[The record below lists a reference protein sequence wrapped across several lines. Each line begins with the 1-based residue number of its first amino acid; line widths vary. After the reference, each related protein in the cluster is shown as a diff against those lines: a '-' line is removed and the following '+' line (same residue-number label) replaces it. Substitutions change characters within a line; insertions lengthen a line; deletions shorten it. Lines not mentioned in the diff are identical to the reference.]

1 MRRVA
6 PNYAFLAAAGFALV
20 AFAASL
26 TTIIEQGIKADVRA
40 AVVVDTYRAWH
51 AKHVN
56 VRRPC
61 TVHAWNVTNLKAVLD
76 GAKPQLDKVDVA
88 LTRAEEGS
96 DLKWLDGGDAYEFTR
111 RSAYVARDAAEEARL
126 DTEVVGLNP
135 AYLATIAKYGSEGA
149 MLRNLS
155 HVAVNKVAEVL
166 DAFITT
172 QRLASVST
180 YLNGVA
186 VDLLA
191 TGLALDGTAVW
202 SSVESVARQWAGGA
216 VLGGPLSSLDEKY
229 TTFEA
234 SGVSEETALMLWDES
249 HQYSLLTEAGVSAW
263 TAALSG
269 DGAAEIA
276 AAVPESSAVLS
287 WLSALVDETNPY
299 YFAYVA
305 PMLSDEAATSW
316 RDLRGQQFATG
327 AVTQKLYGVASVL
340 SLQLDGVVVAPELPV
355 YAAASGVTISMTAAE
370 ANAFLDTGSLPS
382 SATADAYLNQ
392 YLPYDFLLKGFVVGY
407 LRDGMTAT
415 TDPTGLD
422 AASLTLSG
430 DGTGTKNG
438 GIFTRRTL
446 REVVYGYEDPL
457 LELLGKAS
465 YAGAL
470 NATMMT
476 GRYGFRT
483 GKRHI
488 SDVGKYA
495 LWRDTTNIEAI
506 GLRKAQA
513 KPFSEKGSITVW
525 FDELLRPI
533 TFRSGA
539 KTTVKDVEARNYHL
553 QSFGMLTMPA
563 GPSMTRPALGG
574 LDEAYRSEFE
584 GLPTYDA
591 AEHGTWAAVE
601 PLTGRFVKSHTRLE
615 HAWSLDS
622 TQLDCE
628 LWQHVFARMAAF
640 PWPQLYTDESDEISG
655 KDAKEFVAMVYGA
668 RDQAVI
674 WAVIIGFLGLGL
686 VFVGLHGISQDDDK
700 AKTQVWPSPQREQRR
715 PQHGKVEEDLFVEE
729 VKEDPGE
736 EYDDF
741 PVPEE
746 EEPEPARK
754 TMTMMVVHWLPTP
767 YNYKRY

>member
-1 MRRVA
+1 MRRVSHKH
-6 PNYAFLAAAGFALV
+6 AFLAAGGLALI
-20 AFAASL
+20 ALAATL
-26 TTIIEQGIKADVRA
+26 PTLVELNIKENVRA
-40 AVVVDTYRAWH
+40 SVVVDTYKAWN
-51 AKHVN
+51 KKEVG
-56 VRRPC
+56 VRRPMN
-61 TVHAWNVTNLKAVLD
+61 VHVWNVSNLKDVLD
-76 GAKPQLDKVDVA
+76 AGAKPQLSKVDVA
-88 LTRAEEGS
+88 LTRVEEGS

-111 RSAYVARDAAEEARL
+111 QSTYVARDAAEEARL
-126 DTEVVGLNP
+126 DNTEVVGLNP
-135 AYLATIAKYGSEGA
+135 AYLATIAAYGSEGA
-149 MLRNLS
+149 MLQNIS
-155 HVAVNKVAEVL
+155 HIAVNKVAEVL

-172 QRLASVST
+172 ERLAAVPV
-180 YLNGVA
+180 YLNAVA

-202 SSVESVARQWAGGA
+202 HSVESVARQWGGGA

-229 TTFEA
+229 TKFEA
-234 SGVSEETALMLWDES
+234 AVSEETALMLWDAS

-287 WLSALVDETNPY
+287 WLAALVDETNAY

-305 PMLSDEAATSW
+305 PALSDEAATSW

-340 SLQLDGVVVAPELPV
+340 SLQIDGVVVAPELLV
-355 YAAASGVTISMTAAE
+355 YAAANGITVSMTAAE

-382 SATADAYLNQ
+382 SATADAYLNS
-392 YLPYDFLLKGFVVGY
+392 YLPLDFLLKGFVVGY
-407 LRDGMTAT
+407 QRDGMTAT

-422 AASLTLSG
+422 AASLTLRA
-430 DGTGTKNG
+430 DGTGYKNG
-438 GIFTRRTL
+438 GLFTRRTL
-446 REVVYGYEDPL
+446 REIIYGHEDPL
-457 LELLGKAS
+457 LELLGES
-465 YAGAL
+465 YSGEL
-470 NATMMT
+470 NAST
-476 GRYGFRT
+476 GRFGFRT

-488 SDVGKYA
+488 ADVGKYA
-495 LWRDTTNIEAI
+495 LWRGTTDVEAI
-506 GLRKAQA
+506 GLRLSQA
-513 KPFSEKGSITVW
+513 KPFHAKGSITVW
-525 FDELLRPI
+525 SDELLRPI

-539 KTTVKDVEARNYHL
+539 KTTIKDIEARNYHVEA
-553 QSFGMLTMPA
+553 FGLLTMPA

-574 LDEAYRSEFE
+574 LDETYRSQFE
-584 GLPTYDA
+584 GLPTYNA

-601 PLTGRFVKSHTRLE
+601 PLSGRFVKSHTRLE

-622 TQLDCE
+622 AQLDSE

-655 KDAKEFVAMVYGA
+655 KDAKAFVAMVYGA

-686 VFVGLHGISQDDDK
+686 AFVGLHGLVAPDDEK
-700 AKTQVWPSPQREQRR
+700 ANSQVWPSPPREQRR

-741 PVPEE
+741 PV

-754 TMTMMVVHWLPTP
+754 TMMMTVVHWLPTP

>member
-1 MRRVA
+1 MRRVS

-26 TTIIEQGIKADVRA
+26 TTIVETGIKADVRA
-40 AVVVDTYRAWH
+40 SVVVDTYKAWH
-51 AKHVN
+51 KSRTSACAA
-56 VRRPC
+56 RT
-61 TVHAWNVTNLKAVLD
+61 TVHAYNVTNLKAVLGA
-76 GAKPQLDKVDVA
+76 GAKPQLEKVDVA
-88 LTRAEEGS
+88 LTHVEEGS
-96 DLKWLDGGDAYEFTR
+96 DLKWLDGGDAYEFSR
-111 RSAYVARDAAEEARL
+111 RSTYVARDAAEEARL
-126 DTEVVGLNP
+126 DNTEVVGLNP
-135 AYLATIAKYGSEGA
+135 AYLATIAAYGSEGA
-149 MLRNLS
+149 MLQNLS

-180 YLNGVA
+180 YLNAVA

-234 SGVSEETALMLWDES
+234 SGVSEETALMLWDAS

-269 DGAAEIA
+269 DAAAEIA
-276 AAVPESSAVLS
+276 IASVVPESSAVLA
-287 WLSALVDETNPY
+287 WLAALVDETNAY
-299 YFAYVA
+299 YLAYVA
-305 PMLSDEAATSW
+305 PTLSDEAATSW
-316 RDLRGQQFATG
+316 RDLRGQQFASG
-327 AVTQKLYGVASVL
+327 AVTQKLHGVASVL
-340 SLQLDGVVVAPELPV
+340 SLQIDGVVVAPEFPV

-382 SATADAYLNQ
+382 SATADAYLNE

-407 LRDGMTAT
+407 QRDGMTAT
-415 TDPTGLD
+415 TDPTPRR
-422 AASLTLSG
+422 ASLGSTKN
-430 DGTGTKNG
+430 KNG
-438 GIFTRRTL
+438 GLFTRRTL
-446 REVVYGYEDPL
+446 REIVYGYEDPL
-457 LELLGKAS
+457 LELLGES
-465 YAGAL
+465 FVRRAL
-470 NATMMT
+470 NATT
-476 GRYGFRT
+476 GRFGFRT

-495 LWRDTTNIEAI
+495 LWRGTTDVEAI

-513 KPFSEKGSITVW
+513 KPFSEKSSITVW
-525 FDELLRPI
+525 SDELLRPI

-539 KTTVKDVEARNYHL
+539 KTTVKDIEARNYHVEA
-553 QSFGMLTMPA
+553 FGLLPMPV
-563 GPSMTRPALGG
+563 GRPSMTRPALGG
-574 LDEAYRSEFE
+574 LDETYRSQFE
-584 GLPTYDA
+584 GLPAYDA

-601 PLTGRFVKSHTRLE
+601 PLTGRFVKQHTRLE

-622 TQLDCE
+622 TQLDLE

-640 PWPQLYTDESDEISG
+640 PWPQLYTDEADEISG

-686 VFVGLHGISQDDDK
+686 VFVGLHGLVASFG
-700 AKTQVWPSPQREQRR
+700 RR
-715 PQHGKVEEDLFVEE
+715 QGE
-729 VKEDPGE
+729 VARLALAAARAAP
-736 EYDDF
+736 
-741 PVPEE
+741 
-746 EEPEPARK
+746 PAARVRRSRRTSSSK
-754 TMTMMVVHWLPTP
+754 
-767 YNYKRY
+767 K